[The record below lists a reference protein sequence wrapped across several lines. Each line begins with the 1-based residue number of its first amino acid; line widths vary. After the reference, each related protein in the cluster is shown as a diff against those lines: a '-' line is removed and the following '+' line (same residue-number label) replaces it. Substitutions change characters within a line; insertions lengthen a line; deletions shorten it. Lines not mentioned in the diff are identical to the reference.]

1 MVGDAWW
8 ARRGGSEGEGR
19 VRCEMEMEMEM
30 EMIAGKKDMEM
41 SMSIS
46 MSMYIHI
53 VRALPLRCK
62 RAVVSSPFSSSP
74 SRYHPP
80 IHTFAIALSTFQM
93 LGLISF

>member
-19 VRCEMEMEMEM
+19 VRCEMGMEM

-41 SMSIS
+41 SMLIS
-46 MSMYIHI
+46 MSMYIYI

-74 SRYHPP
+74 SRYHPSIP
-80 IHTFAIALSTFQM
+80 SPLPFRHSRC
-93 LGLISF
+93 SV